1 MKIINC
7 LREKKE
13 NLHEMSFRKD
23 NSLSELKLE
32 KEFSLQVLDPGQRER
47 DIFPHIL

>member
-1 MKIINC
+1 METIACLMQKRKLTRNVPLEKTIPSLNC
-7 LREKKE
+7 
-13 NLHEMSFRKD
+13 
-23 NSLSELKLE
+23 SLD